1 MWNLQE
7 NQTLDYLIDLEI
19 NLAKKT
25 KRLKL
30 SKNPTQSQ
38 RKKNKNKNY
47 LAQEEIT
54 QPIPT

>member
-30 SKNPTQSQ
+30 SKNLTQSQ